1 MSTTIIPEKVRY
13 LLWARSAGRCEFDG
27 CNRPLWRD
35 GLTQIEMNFADVAH
49 IIGDSFHGPRGDD
62 VISKEYCSDVSNI
75 MLMCLD
81 HHRMIDQITETYT
94 DQVLREMKQM
104 HEARVEIL
112 TGVTP
117 DKTSHVILYRG
128 RIGQIQPKIDF
139 RDAWRAMAPDNY
151 PSANLPIELGLWNS
165 AFEDKEKDYW
175 SIEVTNLERQYAE
188 KVAPYVNSGKER
200 NHFSVFAIGPQ
211 PLLIKLGSLLSDL
224 IPAEIYQLHREPP
237 TWEWQE
243 EPEEFRYIVSEPA
256 TANPLVALNLSLSAS
271 IDSQRIR
278 KSFQG
283 QNYSEWQMTIEN
295 PNNDFLKSYSQLQ
308 LFRKEFRRLLDT
320 IKLKHGQNASIHIF
334 PAVPVSIAVEIGRV
348 RQPKADLPFV
358 IYDQNN
364 KTGGFTLTFN
374 IGEYEND

>member
-1 MSTTIIPEKVRY
+1 
-13 LLWARSAGRCEFDG
+13 
-27 CNRPLWRD
+27 
-35 GLTQIEMNFADVAH
+35 
-49 IIGDSFHGPRGDD
+49 
-62 VISKEYCSDVSNI
+62 
-75 MLMCLD
+75 
-81 HHRMIDQITETYT
+81 
-94 DQVLREMKQM
+94 
-104 HEARVEIL
+104 
-112 TGVTP
+112 
-117 DKTSHVILYRG
+117 
-128 RIGQIQPKIDF
+128 
-139 RDAWRAMAPDNY
+139 
-151 PSANLPIELGLWNS
+151 
-165 AFEDKEKDYW
+165 
-175 SIEVTNLERQYAE
+175 
-188 KVAPYVNSGKER
+188 
-200 NHFSVFAIGPQ
+200 
-211 PLLIKLGSLLSDL
+211 LLIKLGSLLSDI
-224 IPAEIYQLHREPP
+224 IPAEVYQLHREPP

-364 KTGGFTLTFN
+364 KTGGFIHTLN
-374 IGEYEND
+374 IGESEND